1 MSVDQTNEEVSF
13 GDIVVNIPGMGPGSE
28 KASWWLS
35 YIQELIL
42 FGKLEAV
49 LQYLL
54 AAQRA
59 GALSVLQQACLER
72 LRQQVKEKME
82 SKKEKKP
89 PIRTHKSGTFNKVK
103 KGPGIA
109 RVVPS
114 PTKSEPYFFRTG

>member
-1 MSVDQTNEEVSF
+1 MSVDKTNEEISF

-49 LQYLL
+49 LQYLF

-59 GALSVLQQACLER
+59 GALTVLQQACLEN
-72 LRQQVKEKME
+72 LRQRVKEKVE
-82 SKKEKKP
+82 SKEKEKKP
-89 PIRTHKSGTFNKVK
+89 RRTKSGTYGKVRK
-103 KGPGIA
+103 T
-109 RVVPS
+109 VPA
-114 PTKSEPYFFRTG
+114 PAKSEPYFFRSTG